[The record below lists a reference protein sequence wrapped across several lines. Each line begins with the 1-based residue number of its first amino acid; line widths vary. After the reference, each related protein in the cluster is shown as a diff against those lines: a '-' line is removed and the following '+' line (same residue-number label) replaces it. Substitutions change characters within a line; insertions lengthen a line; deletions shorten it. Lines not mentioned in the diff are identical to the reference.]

1 MKNASRAT
9 LITTANLLAF
19 TLIGTAVLAFTFSQ
33 TRANIAQ
40 SEEQEKLKLIAQIL
54 PADLFDNNVV
64 HDTLSLKPDTLL
76 GTSSESIAYR
86 ARLKGEPSAVVLE
99 AIAPDGY
106 SGRIFLLVAIRS
118 TGEIAGVRVVSHR
131 ETPGLGDYI
140 DLAKSPWI
148 KGFDGTSSAR
158 YQDADWKVKKDGGQF
173 DYMAGATIT
182 PRAVVKAVHHA
193 LQYFEQHRE
202 ALFAAAPEQQGGKP

>member
-9 LITTANLLAF
+9 LITAANLLAF

-54 PADLFDNNVV
+54 PAELFDNNVV
-64 HDTLSLKPDTLL
+64 RDTLTLKPDSLL
-76 GTSSESIAYR
+76 GTTVESLAYR

-106 SGRIFLLVAIRS
+106 SGRIFLLVAIRAS
-118 TGEIAGVRVVSHR
+118 GEIAGVRVVSHR

-140 DLAKSPWI
+140 ELAKSPWI
-148 KGFDGTSSAR
+148 KGFDGASPTR
-158 YQDADWKVKKDGGQF
+158 YKDADWKVRKDGGQF

-193 LQYFEQHRE
+193 LQYFDQHRD
-202 ALFAAAPEQQGGKP
+202 ALFGTTTEPQGGQP

>member
-1 MKNASRAT
+1 MKALARAT
-9 LITTANLLAF
+9 LLTAANLLAF
-19 TLIGTAVLAFTFSQ
+19 TLIGTAILAFTFSQ

-54 PADLFDNNVV
+54 PAELFDNNVV
-64 HDTLSLKPDTLL
+64 RDTLALKPDTLL
-76 GTSSESIAYR
+76 GTTVESSAYR

-106 SGRIFLLVAIRS
+106 SGKIALLVAIRAS
-118 TGEIAGVRVVSHR
+118 GEVVGVRVVSHR

-140 DLAKSPWI
+140 ELAKSPWI
-148 KGFDGTSSAR
+148 KGFDGTSRTSHL
-158 YQDADWKVKKDGGQF
+158 DADWKVKKDGGKF

-182 PRAVVKAVHHA
+182 PRAVIKAVHHA
-193 LQYFEQHRE
+193 LQYFDQHRDV
-202 ALFAAAPEQQGGKP
+202 LFAPAPEQGGKP